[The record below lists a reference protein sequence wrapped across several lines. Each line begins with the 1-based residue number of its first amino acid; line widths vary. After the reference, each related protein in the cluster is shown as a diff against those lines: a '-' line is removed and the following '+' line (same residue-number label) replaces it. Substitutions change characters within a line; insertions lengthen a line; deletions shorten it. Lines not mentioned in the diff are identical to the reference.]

1 MARIY
6 LIRHAESV
14 ANARGI
20 FQGRT
25 YDTDLS
31 PLGLL
36 QTQALKNRFIS
47 EKFDAI
53 YASPLKRTLQTAKPL
68 NHITIE
74 PSLIE
79 TNHGQWEGLSKAE
92 IKAKW
97 PKVYDK
103 WLTHPGQV
111 VFPDG
116 EHFSQTVER
125 ISRWFDKVSQT
136 TGTYVAVTHSNVIMV
151 LITKIMGLNVNDMW
165 QFAMQP
171 TAVTLIESQ
180 SPAKIIYLND
190 TSHLK
195 GLESDLTTQ
204 AI

>member
-14 ANARGI
+14 ANTAGV

-31 PLGLL
+31 QLGLK
-36 QTQALKNRFIS
+36 QTQALKTRFAS
-47 EKFDAI
+47 ERFDAV
-53 YASPLKRTLQTAKPL
+53 YASPLKRTLQTARVLGEVIPNL
-68 NHITIE
+68 G
-74 PSLIE
+74 LIE

-97 PKVYDK
+97 SKNYNLWLTRPSQVKFPSGEHFLQTANRVTK
-103 WLTHPGQV
+103 WLTQISQKPGT
-111 VFPDG
+111 
-116 EHFSQTVER
+116 HA
-125 ISRWFDKVSQT
+125 
-136 TGTYVAVTHSNVIMV
+136 AVTHSNVIMV
-151 LITKIMGLNVNDMW
+151 LVAKILGLGVNDMW

-171 TAVTLIESQ
+171 TAVTLIESH

-195 GLESDLTTQ
+195 GLESDLATH